1 MGRKLAS
8 LDQDLFKQFK
18 HEKGT
23 YHKWR
28 QEQAINQEYDSIA
41 QLLRNKK
48 QESSSPAVAKK
59 QQGTLGKKSIEMTLI
74 TKGGS
79 KYMLMHVDTSM
90 GMLMNCQWGK
100 VWTT

>member
-59 QQGTLGKKSIEMTLI
+59 TARDIREKEYRDDTNY
-74 TKGGS
+74 KGRF
-79 KYMLMHVDTSM
+79 KIYVDA
-90 GMLMNCQWGK
+90 C
-100 VWTT
+100 